1 MTRLARFVF
10 RYRASRRTRR
20 AARRRARGA
29 LSTACCRATRC
40 PPRRRV
46 NLRLYC
52 IMSDEASVLSG
63 TQNLS
68 KPPRLKCHARFLPH
82 KHPKPAQYRALHR
95 YALANQRHIKHLCCT
110 HTPPLFQ
117 FQHRLCAS
125 SPSKLRGTHC
135 RGANLARRHAEPRT
149 PAVRHVAAR
158 AGGGNPPARPFRR
171 RARQLTL
178 RQGKLRQHDTA
189 AASRPR
195 KDAAPREVTVAL
207 RRATAM

>member
-110 HTPPLFQ
+110 HTPPLLTS
-117 FQHRLCAS
+117 RE
-125 SPSKLRGTHC
+125 G
-135 RGANLARRHAEPRT
+135 PRAHT
-149 PAVRHVAAR
+149 SIPPPHPPPTYPPNR
-158 AGGGNPPARPFRR
+158 AGARMGGY
-171 RARQLTL
+171 
-178 RQGKLRQHDTA
+178 
-189 AASRPR
+189 
-195 KDAAPREVTVAL
+195 V
-207 RRATAM
+207 